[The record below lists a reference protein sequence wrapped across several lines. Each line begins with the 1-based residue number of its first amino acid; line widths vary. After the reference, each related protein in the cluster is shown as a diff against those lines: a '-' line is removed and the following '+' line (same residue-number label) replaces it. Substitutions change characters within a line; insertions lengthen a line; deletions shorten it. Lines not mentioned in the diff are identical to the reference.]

1 MGKLPTLTEPG
12 VYVYLNESLK
22 TCRHKK
28 NKFYA
33 TFFNVMLLLIFLSIL
48 GGLLYYKYKGKM
60 TPEEK
65 EKRKRQQEDYI
76 VERIKRIKKDK
87 ERAQNILITN
97 LPEMQFSTKKFM

>member
-1 MGKLPTLTEPG
+1 MGKLPILTEPG

-28 NKFYA
+28 KKFYA
-33 TFFNVMLLLIFLSIL
+33 TFFNAMLFLLFLSIL

-60 TPEEK
+60 TPKEK
-65 EKRKRQQEDYI
+65 EKRKRQQGNYI
-76 VERIKRIKKDK
+76 VERLKKIKKDK

-97 LPEMQFSTKKFM
+97 LPEMQFPTKKFM